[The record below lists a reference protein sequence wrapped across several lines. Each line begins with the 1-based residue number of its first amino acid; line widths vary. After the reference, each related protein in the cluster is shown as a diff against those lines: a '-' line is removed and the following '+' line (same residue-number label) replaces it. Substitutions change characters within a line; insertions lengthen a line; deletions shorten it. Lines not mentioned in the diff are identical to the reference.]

1 MRMKMTAPKSKRRPT
16 AAGKPRRSTRAALR
30 ARQNDVIR
38 VVGARE
44 NNLQNVTLTIPKRKI
59 TVFTGVSGSGK
70 SSLVFDTIAAE
81 SQRQLN
87 ETFSAF
93 IRHRLPHHGHPD
105 VDALENLSA
114 AIVID
119 QKRLGGNARSTVGT
133 ITDIYTTLRLLYS
146 RLGKPFVGYSNAF
159 SFNDPH
165 GMCLVCE
172 GLGTVVAVDEKKLFD
187 RSKSLNEGAINFPTF
202 GVGTVR
208 WKRYVLSGLFDN
220 DKKLKDY
227 TAAEWQLLLH
237 AEDMPLRTYPEG
249 WPPSSLYQ
257 GVIARFK
264 RLYVDRDAKEI
275 RGLYKADFE
284 RVVRRGPCPE
294 CKGQRLNRAALSCR
308 IQHRNIAECSALQ
321 ISDLAA
327 VIRAIDAPVAATLVE
342 SIVARLQHMISIG
355 LGYLSLDRETS
366 TLSGGESQRVKMVRH
381 LGSSLNDMT
390 YVFDEPSIGL
400 HPRDVHQL
408 NDLICTLRDKGN
420 TILVVEHDPDVI
432 AIADRIVDMGPR
444 AGRHGGKVVYE
455 GTLKGLARSGTVTGR
470 HLFRRAALK
479 RSTREPKGAL
489 VIQGAT
495 LHNLRD
501 VSVSI
506 PKAVMTVVTGV
517 AGSGKSTLV
526 NRVLPELYPEAT
538 LIDQGA
544 ISASRRS
551 NPATYTGVLDVIRKR
566 FADANAVSASLFS
579 TNSRGACKEC
589 KGLGEVHTDL
599 AFMDPI
605 VTVCEECGGSGF
617 TEQVLRHRLHGKN
630 IREVLDLSVAEA
642 RELFAADEEILP
654 ALVRLADVGL
664 DYITLGQPLSTLS
677 GGERQRIKLAT
688 ELEKQS
694 GIYVLDEPTSG
705 LHMSDVQS
713 LVGLLN
719 RLTDAGSTV
728 IVIEHN
734 LDVISQADWIIDMG
748 PGAGRDGGRVV
759 FEGTPAALMRDRR
772 SATGLHLRRYVQ
784 GSAVR
789 AGVAAASG
797 RGQRIPESAAQR
809 AEPKLSDPGG
819 VSRAES

>member
-1 MRMKMTAPKSKRRPT
+1 MTASRSKRQPIH
-16 AAGKPRRSTRAALR
+16 GERRRAKSGALR
-30 ARQNDVIR
+30 PRKNDVIY

-93 IRHRLPHHGHPD
+93 IRHRLPHYGHPD

-146 RLGKPFVGYSNAF
+146 RVGEPFVGYSNVF

-165 GMCLVCE
+165 GMCLACE
-172 GLGTVVAVDEKKLFD
+172 GLGTAVTVDEKKLFD
-187 RSKSLNEGAINFPTF
+187 RNKSLNEGAIDFPTF
-202 GVGTVR
+202 GVGMVR
-208 WKRYVLSGLFDN
+208 WKRYVFSGLFDN

-227 TAAEWQLLLH
+227 TDAEWQLLLY
-237 AEDMPLRTYPEG
+237 AEDMPLRTHPEG

-257 GVIARFK
+257 GVIVRFK
-264 RLYVDRDAKEI
+264 RLYVDRDAKETQ
-275 RGLYKADFE
+275 GLYKAEFE
-284 RVVRRGPCPE
+284 SVVKRVPCPE
-294 CKGQRLNRAALSCR
+294 CNGQRLNQAARSCH
-308 IQHRNIAECSALQ
+308 IDGRNIAECSALQ
-321 ISDLAA
+321 ISDLVD
-327 VIRAIDAPVAATLVE
+327 VIRAIDAAVAATLVE
-342 SIVARLQHMISIG
+342 SIVGRLEHMISIG

-400 HPRDVHQL
+400 HPRDVHHL
-408 NDLICTLRDKGN
+408 NELICTLRDKGN

-432 AIADRIVDMGPR
+432 AIADRIVDMGPK

-470 HLFRRAALK
+470 HLFRRAVLK
-479 RSTREPKGAL
+479 RSTREPRGAL
-489 VIQGAT
+489 TIKGAT

-501 VSVSI
+501 LTVSI
-506 PKAVMTVVTGV
+506 PTAVMTVVTGV

-526 NRVLPELYPEAT
+526 NRVLPEVHPEAT

-544 ISASRRS
+544 ISGSKRS
-551 NPATYTGVLDVIRKR
+551 NPATYTGALDLIRRR
-566 FADANAVSASLFS
+566 FANANGVSASLFS
-579 TNSRGACKEC
+579 TNSRGACQEC

-605 VTVCEECGGSGF
+605 VTVCEKCGGSGF
-617 TEQVLRHRLHGKN
+617 TEQVLRHQLHGKN

-654 ALVRLADVGL
+654 ALARLAAVGL
-664 DYITLGQPLSTLS
+664 DYLTLGQPSSTLS
-677 GGERQRIKLAT
+677 GGERQRLKLAT
-688 ELEKQS
+688 ELEKES

-705 LHMSDVQS
+705 LHMSDVQN
-713 LVGLLN
+713 LVSLLN
-719 RLTDAGSTV
+719 RLTDGGSTV

-734 LDVISQADWIIDMG
+734 LDVISQADWVIDMG
-748 PGAGRDGGRVV
+748 PGAGRDGGRVI
-759 FEGTPAALMRDRR
+759 FEGTPEALVRDGS
-772 SATGLHLRRYVQ
+772 SATGLHLRRYL
-784 GSAVR
+784 GSEGTPAPLRAV
-789 AGVAAASG
+789 GV
-797 RGQRIPESAAQR
+797 
-809 AEPKLSDPGG
+809 
-819 VSRAES
+819 